1 MAERRMFSKPLT
13 SSDLFL
19 EMPKDAQ
26 LLYFHLALDTDDDGF
41 INSPNKIIRCV
52 GCQKSDMEVLIK
64 KGYLKLFESGIAVI
78 VHWKIH
84 NYIQKDRYKETIYQ
98 KEKQQLVLYGK
109 KYVTKDEYT
118 QSVSNEDTSCV
129 SILET
134 QDRLDKNNEEQNRLE
149 LDGILEKIENKK
161 VREKFESFVKM
172 RENNSSPLT
181 PDALKILINKA
192 EKLTTGFV
200 NQDET
205 IIKILEKSIIN
216 NYKDIFPIEGNNV
229 QIKSTFEDV
238 DLNKIENNESEEQL
252 YKDWLESNNL
262 LDQGVRDAYKNSIE
276 NKFKELYHDDIN
288 SYHSRK
294 LNS

>member
-26 LLYFHLALDTDDDGF
+26 LLYFHLALDADDDGF
-41 INSPNKIIRCV
+41 INSSNKIIRCV

-216 NYKDIFPIEGNNV
+216 NYKDIFPIEENNV

-238 DLNKIENNESEEQL
+238 DLNKVENNESEEQL

>member
-26 LLYFHLALDTDDDGF
+26 LLYFHLALDADDDGF

-149 LDGILEKIENKK
+149 LDGILEKIGNKK

>member
-26 LLYFHLALDTDDDGF
+26 LLYFHLALDADDDGF

-98 KEKQQLVLYGK
+98 KEMQQLVLYGK

>member
-26 LLYFHLALDTDDDGF
+26 LLYFHLALDADDDGF
-41 INSPNKIIRCV
+41 INSQNKIIRCV

>member
-26 LLYFHLALDTDDDGF
+26 LLYFHLALDADDDGF

-262 LDQGVRDAYKNSIE
+262 LDQGVRDAYKNSLK
-276 NKFKELYHDDIN
+276 NTFLLTY
-288 SYHSRK
+288 
-294 LNS
+294 LG

>member
-26 LLYFHLALDTDDDGF
+26 LLYFHLALDADDDGF

-252 YKDWLESNNL
+252 YKDWLEANNL
-262 LDQGVRDAYKNSIE
+262 LDQGVRDAYKNSRE

>member
-13 SSDLFL
+13 SSELFL

-26 LLYFHLALDTDDDGF
+26 LLYFHLALDADDDGF

>member
-26 LLYFHLALDTDDDGF
+26 LLYFHLALDADDDSF
-41 INSPNKIIRCV
+41 INNPNTIIRCV

>member
-13 SSDLFL
+13 SIDLFL

-26 LLYFHLALDTDDDGF
+26 LLYFHLALDADDDGF

>member
-19 EMPKDAQ
+19 EMSKDAQ
-26 LLYFHLALDTDDDGF
+26 LLYFHLALDADDDGF

>member
-26 LLYFHLALDTDDDGF
+26 LLYFHLALDADDGF

-216 NYKDIFPIEGNNV
+216 NYKDIFPIEENNV

-238 DLNKIENNESEEQL
+238 DLNKVENNESEEQL

>member
-26 LLYFHLALDTDDDGF
+26 LLYFHLALDADDDGF

-149 LDGILEKIENKK
+149 LDGISEKIENKK

>member
-26 LLYFHLALDTDDDGF
+26 LLYFHLALDADDDGF

-98 KEKQQLVLYGK
+98 KEKQQLVLYSK

>member
-26 LLYFHLALDTDDDGF
+26 LLYFHLALDADDDGF

-238 DLNKIENNESEEQL
+238 DLNKIENNESEEHL

>member
-26 LLYFHLALDTDDDGF
+26 LLYFHLALDADDDGF

-205 IIKILEKSIIN
+205 IIKILEKK
-216 NYKDIFPIEGNNV
+216 Y
-229 QIKSTFEDV
+229 
-238 DLNKIENNESEEQL
+238 
-252 YKDWLESNNL
+252 Y
-262 LDQGVRDAYKNSIE
+262 
-276 NKFKELYHDDIN
+276 
-288 SYHSRK
+288 
-294 LNS
+294 

>member
-26 LLYFHLALDTDDDGF
+26 LLYFHLALDADDDGF

-262 LDQGVRDAYKNSIE
+262 LDQGVRDDYKNSIE

>member
-26 LLYFHLALDTDDDGF
+26 LLYFHLALDADDDGF

-98 KEKQQLVLYGK
+98 KEKQQLVFYGK

>member
-1 MAERRMFSKPLT
+1 
-13 SSDLFL
+13 
-19 EMPKDAQ
+19 
-26 LLYFHLALDTDDDGF
+26 
-41 INSPNKIIRCV
+41 
-52 GCQKSDMEVLIK
+52 
-64 KGYLKLFESGIAVI
+64 
-78 VHWKIH
+78 
-84 NYIQKDRYKETIYQ
+84 
-98 KEKQQLVLYGK
+98 
-109 KYVTKDEYT
+109 
-118 QSVSNEDTSCV
+118 
-129 SILET
+129 
-134 QDRLDKNNEEQNRLE
+134 
-149 LDGILEKIENKK
+149 
-161 VREKFESFVKM
+161 M

-216 NYKDIFPIEGNNV
+216 NYKDIFPIEENNV

-238 DLNKIENNESEEQL
+238 DLNKVENNESEEQL

>member
-26 LLYFHLALDTDDDGF
+26 LLYFHLALDADDDGF

-262 LDQGVRDAYKNSIE
+262 LDQGVRDAKNSIE

>member
-26 LLYFHLALDTDDDGF
+26 LLYFHLALDADDDCF

>member
-26 LLYFHLALDTDDDGF
+26 LLYFHLALDADDDGF

-134 QDRLDKNNEEQNRLE
+134 QDRLDKNNEEHHRLE

>member
-26 LLYFHLALDTDDDGF
+26 LLYFHLALDADDDGF

-216 NYKDIFPIEGNNV
+216 NYKYIFPIEGNNV